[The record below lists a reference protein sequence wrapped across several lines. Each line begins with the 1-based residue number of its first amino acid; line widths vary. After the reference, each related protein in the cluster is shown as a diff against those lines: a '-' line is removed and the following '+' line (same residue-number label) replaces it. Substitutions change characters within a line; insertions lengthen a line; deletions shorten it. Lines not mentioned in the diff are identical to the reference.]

1 MARISLLVLYVL
13 FLAGSVAAG
22 QSTPESPSYPI
33 AQAPEALRDAV
44 QRGDVIVGSMQSS
57 LLAEL
62 TRQMQ
67 RGGPEGAVKV
77 CHLQVSEVA
86 HEIARK
92 QGVAAGRTSHRLRNP
107 TNLPRPWAAS
117 IVASHAG
124 KPIAGVD
131 GFVVDLGERVGL
143 LRPIGFRAACA
154 ACHGPRE
161 GIAPE
166 VLKELQDRYP
176 ADQAVG
182 FREGEIRGW
191 FWVEVPKTEVS
202 RKQAPA
208 AR

>member
-1 MARISLLVLYVL
+1 MFRVLLGTLVVLT
-13 FLAGSVAAG
+13 LAGAAASS
-22 QSTPESPSYPI
+22 QNAPAPPSYPV
-33 AQAPEALRDAV
+33 ANAPEAFRDAIK
-44 QRGDVIVGSMQSS
+44 RGDVVVSAMQAA
-57 LLAEL
+57 LLGEL
-62 TRQMQ
+62 TKEMQ

-77 CHLQVSEVA
+77 CHLEATSIAQQV
-86 HEIARK
+86 ARK

-107 TNLPRPWAAS
+107 TNAPKPWAAP

-124 KPIAGVD
+124 KPAAGVD

-161 GIAPE
+161 RLAPQ

-176 ADQAVG
+176 DDQAVG

-191 FWVEVPKTEVS
+191 FWVELPKVEAPPP
-202 RKQAPA
+202 RK
-208 AR
+208 